1 MEYIETAVI
10 DTIRDGLIH
19 HYDKDQQMQQLIE
32 EIGAEAGLSEQELA
46 IVYQAYLEIKER
58 MQYTANLVE
67 LWNQIEAVQ
76 HRMSLLHSYDN
87 LEHDLLGDDMTETSE
102 RNTSDLVDIADTKSK
117 EDRESN
123 EEIKFNII
131 DVDKQVSMAKKEK
144 KSAKEKH
151 HRSKEQKK
159 IDKLLKKQMKRI
171 EKEWAKISGK
181 LTKGEI
187 SSKSKEEKAAKKA
200 EKTLAKEKKAAKKAA
215 KKADKAL
222 EKESKAAKKASK
234 KAAKQE
240 IKGSKESKK
249 LKKKNYRSMETTFHT
264 CGCYDRPWLWQV

>member
-19 HYDKDQQMQQLIE
+19 QYDKDQQMQQLIE

-67 LWNQIEAVQ
+67 LWNQIEVVQ

-131 DVDKQVSMAKKEK
+131 DVDKQVSMSKQEK

-181 LTKGEI
+181 LTKGET
-187 SSKSKEEKAAKKA
+187 SSKSKEEKAAKKAAKKA

-240 IKGSKESKK
+240 IKGAKESKK
-249 LKKKNYRSMETTFHT
+249 LKKKKSS
-264 CGCYDRPWLWQV
+264 

>member
-19 HYDKDQQMQQLIE
+19 QYDKDQQMQQLIE

-76 HRMSLLHSYDN
+76 HHMSLLHSYDK
-87 LEHDLLGDDMTETSE
+87 LENDLFSNDDIYKSCNTLKTE
-102 RNTSDLVDIADTKSK
+102 NYSDKASD
-117 EDRESN
+117 
-123 EEIKFNII
+123 
-131 DVDKQVSMAKKEK
+131 
-144 KSAKEKH
+144 
-151 HRSKEQKK
+151 HRTKEQKK
-159 IDKLLKKQMKRI
+159 IDKLLKKQKKRI

-181 LTKGEI
+181 LIKDET
-187 SSKSKEEKAAKKA
+187 SSKAKEEKAAKKSAKKA
-200 EKTLAKEKKAAKKAA
+200 EKTLEKESKAAKKAA

-222 EKESKAAKKASK
+222 EKEKKSAKKAAKKE
-234 KAAKQE
+234 AKQE
-240 IKGSKESKK
+240 AKASKESKK
-249 LKKKNYRSMETTFHT
+249 LKKKKQS
-264 CGCYDRPWLWQV
+264 

>member
-19 HYDKDQQMQQLIE
+19 QYDKDQQMQQLIE
-32 EIGAEAGLSEQELA
+32 EIGAEAGLSEQELV

-67 LWNQIEAVQ
+67 LWNQIEVVQ

-117 EDRESN
+117 E
-123 EEIKFNII
+123 EIKFNII
-131 DVDKQVSMAKKEK
+131 DVDKQVSMVKKEK

-151 HRSKEQKK
+151 HRSKKQKK

-181 LTKGEI
+181 LTKGET
-187 SSKSKEEKAAKKA
+187 SSKSKEEKAAKKAAKKA
-200 EKTLAKEKKAAKKAA
+200 EKTLAKEK
-215 KKADKAL
+215 
-222 EKESKAAKKASK
+222 KAAKKASK

-249 LKKKNYRSMETTFHT
+249 LKKKKLS
-264 CGCYDRPWLWQV
+264 

>member
-249 LKKKNYRSMETTFHT
+249 LKKKKSS
-264 CGCYDRPWLWQV
+264 

>member
-151 HRSKEQKK
+151 YRSKEQKK

-181 LTKGEI
+181 LTKGET
-187 SSKSKEEKAAKKA
+187 SSKSKEEKAAKKADKKA

-240 IKGSKESKK
+240 IKGAKESKK
-249 LKKKNYRSMETTFHT
+249 LKKKKSS
-264 CGCYDRPWLWQV
+264 